1 MGTKPVFFFCTPH
14 GNQTWLFSAHR
25 MGTKPGYFLHSAWEL
40 NLVIFCTPHGNQTW
54 LFSALCV
61 GTKPGYFL
69 HTAWEPN
76 LVIFFTLHRNLCQT
90 FVTTDVPTSCYSWG
104 STQEPS
110 SATPNAQK
118 KVKRGFRQMKLNG
131 PRRLKSERNCW
142 QCEKHPAQKK
152 S

>member
-1 MGTKPVFFFCTPH
+1 M
-14 GNQTWLFSAHR
+14 
-25 MGTKPGYFLHSAWEL
+25 
-40 NLVIFCTPHGNQTW
+40 
-54 LFSALCV
+54 

-76 LVIFFTLHRNLCQT
+76 LVIFFTLHRNLCQS
-90 FVTTDVPTSCYSWG
+90 FVTLDVPTSCYSWG

-131 PRRLKSERNCW
+131 PRRLKSETNCW

-152 S
+152 SHKPHGRLYSELQASLSSTSLQTLLQLVMPHSCPPMLSEPSERSGY